1 MGRPATPDRVD
12 FLNQHVPHHRCS
24 AVYELAGGY
33 LRLLFLYGKRSELVP
48 EFLQVMS
55 SPDTAS

>member
-55 SPDTAS
+55 SPD